1 MGGSFIDDDWES
13 GSASHRARTVVL
25 VGRTGDGKSATG
37 NSILG
42 RKAFKSM
49 NSPDGITSTSEL
61 QTAVLEDG
69 QIINV
74 IDTPGLFN
82 KSAEP
87 QLVGKEIVRCID
99 MAKDGIHAVLVVVSL
114 SSRISIEE
122 AATVETLQKLF
133 GDKITKY
140 MILVFTGGDD
150 FEEDEVDFDDY
161 LSRSESIKGMLEIC
175 GNRWVLFDNK
185 TKNTAK
191 KAEQLKQLLSLVD
204 DVDKKN
210 GGKPYTNELFVEFQ
224 KAAAKLRDQA
234 KELNSLEGY
243 SKEEK
248 IEREVQIYQSYEEH
262 LARST
267 DMVETKL
274 REAATHELEQR
285 LAEEQDARL
294 KAEQTVRETRAKS
307 DNEICELRQNLERSQ
322 RVAEQLKK
330 FGKNL
335 GCHIM

>member
-114 SSRISIEE
+114 SSRISLEE

-140 MILVFTGGDD
+140 MIMVFTGGDD
-150 FEEDEVDFDDY
+150 FEEDEVNFDDY
-161 LSRSESIKGMLEIC
+161 LSRSESIK
-175 GNRWVLFDNK
+175 
-185 TKNTAK
+185 
-191 KAEQLKQLLSLVD
+191 
-204 DVDKKN
+204 
-210 GGKPYTNELFVEFQ
+210 

-274 REAATHELEQR
+274 REATHELEQQ

-294 KAEQTVRETRAKS
+294 KAEQTVRETLAKS
-307 DNEICELRQNLERSQ
+307 DNEICKLRQNLETSQ
-322 RVAEQLKK
+322 RLAEQLKK